1 MFGPSQMNSSRRPY
15 TMRARAEA
23 VEATRDRIARAA
35 MARFLAQLYDDV
47 TIAAV
52 AADAGV
58 SAQTVLNHFE
68 SKEGL
73 FTAAAARFSADLA
86 GAREADHPHDAA
98 TAVAALMEQFETGG
112 DGNVRLALLDERI
125 PAVRAALDDGRAFHQ
140 RFLADVFADR
150 LPPGAAERRRALA
163 ALHAATDVYT
173 WKLLRRDLGLDR
185 RAAQQVMT
193 EMVEAIA
200 STWPTVDGV
209 SR

>member
-1 MFGPSQMNSSRRPY
+1 MKS
-15 TMRARAEA
+15 RAEA

-35 MARFLAQLYDDV
+35 MTRFLAQLYDDV

-52 AADAGV
+52 AADSGV

-73 FTAAAARFSADLA
+73 FTAAAALFSADLA
-86 GAREADHPHDAA
+86 GDRAQSSPHDAP
-98 TAVAALMEQFETGG
+98 TAVAALMEQFERSG

-125 PAVRAALDDGRAFHQ
+125 PAVKAALDDGRSFHQ
-140 RFLADVFADR
+140 EFLAAVFADR
-150 LPPGAAERRRALA
+150 LPRAPAERHRALA

-173 WKLLRRDLGLDR
+173 WKLLRRDLGLGR
-185 RAAQQVMT
+185 RATQQVMT

-200 STWPTVDGV
+200 SAWTPDDDGA
-209 SR
+209 RR

>member
-1 MFGPSQMNSSRRPY
+1 MKSSRRPY
-15 TMRARAEA
+15 TMKARAEA

-35 MARFLAQLYDDV
+35 MTRFLAQPYDDV

-73 FTAAAARFSADLA
+73 FTAAAALFSADRA
-86 GAREADHPHDAA
+86 GDRAEASPHDAA
-98 TAVAALMEQFETGG
+98 TAVAALMEQFERSG

-125 PAVRAALDDGRAFHQ
+125 PAVKAALDDGRSFHQ
-140 RFLADVFADR
+140 EFLASVFADR
-150 LPPGAAERRRALA
+150 LPRAPAERRRSLA

-173 WKLLRRDLGLDR
+173 WKLLRRDLGLGR
-185 RAAQQVMT
+185 RATQQVMT

-200 STWPTVDGV
+200 STWTQDDDGA
-209 SR
+209 RR

>member
-1 MFGPSQMNSSRRPY
+1 MKSDRRTY

-73 FTAAAARFSADLA
+73 FTAAAAAFSADLA
-86 GAREADHPHDAA
+86 GAREQARPRDAA
-98 TAVAALMEQFETGG
+98 DAVASLMDQFEATG

-125 PAVRAALDDGRAFHQ
+125 PAVKAALDDGRAFHRQ
-140 RFLADVFADR
+140 FLADVFADR
-150 LPPGAAERRRALA
+150 LPGAPAERRRALA

-173 WKLLRRDLGLDR
+173 WKLLRRDLGLGRD
-185 RAAQQVMT
+185 AAQQVMT

-200 STWPTVDGV
+200 SAWPTDDGA
-209 SR
+209 RR

>member
-1 MFGPSQMNSSRRPY
+1 MKSARRPY

-73 FTAAAARFSADLA
+73 FTAAAARFSEDLA
-86 GAREADHPHDAA
+86 GAREQARPHDAA
-98 TAVAALMEQFETGG
+98 SAVAALMDQFEASG

-125 PAVRAALDDGRAFHQ
+125 PAVKAALAEGRSFHQ
-140 RFLADVFADR
+140 QFLADVFGAR
-150 LPPGAAERRRALA
+150 LPRPAAERRRALA

-173 WKLLRRDLGLDR
+173 WKLLRRDLGLGR

-200 STWPTVDGV
+200 SAWPTDDGA
-209 SR
+209 SKP

>member
-1 MFGPSQMNSSRRPY
+1 MNPPRRTY

-86 GAREADHPHDAA
+86 GAREQKQPQDAA
-98 TAVAALMEQFETGG
+98 GAVASLMDQFEASG

-125 PAVRAALDDGRAFHQ
+125 PAVKAALDDGRSFHQ
-140 RFLADVFADR
+140 EFLADVFADR
-150 LPPGAAERRRALA
+150 LPRSAAERRRALA

-173 WKLLRRDLGLDR
+173 WKLLRRDLGLGR

-200 STWPTVDGV
+200 SAWPMDDGA
-209 SR
+209 RE

>member
-1 MFGPSQMNSSRRPY
+1 MKSSRRPY
-15 TMRARAEA
+15 TMKARAEA

-58 SAQTVLNHFE
+58 SAQTVLNRFE

-73 FTAAAARFSADLA
+73 FTAAAALFSADLA
-86 GAREADHPHDAA
+86 GDRAQSSPHDAA
-98 TAVAALMEQFETGG
+98 TAVAALMEQFERTG

-125 PAVRAALDDGRAFHQ
+125 PAVKAALDDGRSFHQ
-140 RFLADVFADR
+140 EFLAGVFAER
-150 LPPGAAERRRALA
+150 LPGAPAERRRALA

-173 WKLLRRDLGLDR
+173 WKLLRRDLGLGR
-185 RAAQQVMT
+185 RATQQVMT

-200 STWPTVDGV
+200 SAWTPDDDGA
-209 SR
+209 RR

>member
-1 MFGPSQMNSSRRPY
+1 MKSSRRPY
-15 TMRARAEA
+15 TMKARAEA

-58 SAQTVLNHFE
+58 SAQTVLNRFE

-73 FTAAAARFSADLA
+73 FTAAAALFSADLA
-86 GAREADHPHDAA
+86 GDRAQSSPHDAA
-98 TAVAALMEQFETGG
+98 TAVAALMEQFERTG

-125 PAVRAALDDGRAFHQ
+125 PAVKAALDGGRSFHQ
-140 RFLADVFADR
+140 EFLAGVFAER
-150 LPPGAAERRRALA
+150 LPRGPAERRRALA

-173 WKLLRRDLGLDR
+173 WKLLRRDLGLGR
-185 RAAQQVMT
+185 RATQQVMT

-200 STWPTVDGV
+200 SAWTPDDDGA
-209 SR
+209 RR

>member
-1 MFGPSQMNSSRRPY
+1 MKSDRRTY

-35 MARFLAQLYDDV
+35 MARFLGQLYDDV

-73 FTAAAARFSADLA
+73 FSAAAAIFSADMA
-86 GAREADHPHDAA
+86 GAREQARPRDAA
-98 TAVAALMEQFETGG
+98 GAVASLMDQFERSG

-125 PAVRAALDDGRAFHQ
+125 PAVKVALDDARAHHQ
-140 RFLADVFADR
+140 AFLADVFADR
-150 LPPGAAERRRALA
+150 LPPEPAERRRALA

-173 WKLLRRDLGLDR
+173 WKLLRRDLGLGR
-185 RAAQQVMT
+185 RTAQQVMT

-200 STWPTVDGV
+200 SAWPTDDGA
-209 SR
+209 RG

>member
-1 MFGPSQMNSSRRPY
+1 
-15 TMRARAEA
+15 MRARAEA

-73 FTAAAARFSADLA
+73 FTAAAATFSADLA
-86 GAREADHPHDAA
+86 GAREQDPPHDAA
-98 TAVAALMEQFETGG
+98 GAVASLVGQFEATG
-112 DGNVRLALLDERI
+112 DGNVRLAVLDERI
-125 PAVRAALDDGRAFHQ
+125 PAVKAALEEGRAHHQ
-140 RFLADVFADR
+140 ELLARVFGDR
-150 LPPGAAERRRALA
+150 LPGGTADRRRALA

-173 WKLLRRDLGLDR
+173 WKLLRRDLGLG
-185 RAAQQVMT
+185 RAATQQVMT
-193 EMVEAIA
+193 QMVEAIA
-200 STWPTVDGV
+200 SAWTTDDGDAA
-209 SR
+209 

>member
-1 MFGPSQMNSSRRPY
+1 
-15 TMRARAEA
+15 MRARAEA

-58 SAQTVLNHFE
+58 SAQTVQNHFE
-68 SKEGL
+68 TKEGL
-73 FTAAAARFSADLA
+73 FTPAAARFSGDLA
-86 GAREADHPHDAA
+86 GAREQARPRDAA
-98 TAVAALMEQFETGG
+98 GAVASLMEQYEQTG

-125 PAVRAALDDGRAFHQ
+125 PAVKAALDDARGHHQ
-140 RFLADVFADR
+140 AFLADVFGER
-150 LPPGAAERRRALA
+150 LPRALAERRRALA

-173 WKLLRRDLGLDR
+173 WKLLRRDLGFGR

-193 EMVEAIA
+193 ETVEAIA
-200 STWPTVDGV
+200 SAWHTDDGAP
-209 SR
+209 S

>member
-1 MFGPSQMNSSRRPY
+1 MKSDRRTY

-73 FTAAAARFSADLA
+73 FTAAAATFSADLA
-86 GAREADHPHDAA
+86 GAREQVRPRHAA
-98 TAVAALMEQFETGG
+98 GAVASLMDQYEHSG

-125 PAVRAALDDGRAFHQ
+125 PAVKAALDDARSYHQ
-140 RFLADVFADR
+140 AFLADVFADR
-150 LPPGAAERRRALA
+150 LPQAPAERERALA

-173 WKLLRRDLGLDR
+173 WKLLRRDLGLGR
-185 RAAQQVMT
+185 QAAQQVMT
-193 EMVEAIA
+193 EMVEATA
-200 STWPTVDGV
+200 STWPTDDGA
-209 SR
+209 RE

>member
-1 MFGPSQMNSSRRPY
+1 MKSSSRRTY

-73 FTAAAARFSADLA
+73 FTAAAAIFSADLA
-86 GAREADHPHDAA
+86 STREQSPPRDAA
-98 TAVAALMEQFETGG
+98 GAVASLVEQFEASG
-112 DGNVRLALLDERI
+112 DGNVRLAVLDERI
-125 PAVRAALDDGRAFHQ
+125 PAVKAALETGRASHQ
-140 RFLADVFADR
+140 ELLGRVFGDR
-150 LPPGAAERRRALA
+150 LPGGAAERRRALA

-173 WKLLRRDLGLDR
+173 WKLLRRDLGLG
-185 RAAQQVMT
+185 RAATQQVMT
-193 EMVEAIA
+193 QMVEAIA
-200 STWPTVDGV
+200 SAWDTDDGDDA
-209 SR
+209 

>member
-1 MFGPSQMNSSRRPY
+1 MKSSRRPY
-15 TMRARAEA
+15 TMKARAEA

-86 GAREADHPHDAA
+86 GAREQSRPHDAA
-98 TAVAALMEQFETGG
+98 GAVASLMDQFEASG

-125 PAVRAALDDGRAFHQ
+125 PAVKAALDDGRSFHQ

-150 LPPGAAERRRALA
+150 LPRPPEDRRRALA

-173 WKLLRRDLGLDR
+173 WKLLRRDLGLGR
-185 RAAQQVMT
+185 GAAQQVMT

-200 STWPTVDGV
+200 SAWPTDDGA
-209 SR
+209 SKP

>member
-1 MFGPSQMNSSRRPY
+1 MK
-15 TMRARAEA
+15 ARAEA

-73 FTAAAARFSADLA
+73 FTAAAALFSADLA
-86 GAREADHPHDAA
+86 GDRAEASPHDAA
-98 TAVAALMEQFETGG
+98 TAVAALMEQFERTG

-125 PAVRAALDDGRAFHQ
+125 PAVKAALDDARSLHQ
-140 RFLADVFADR
+140 EFLAGVFADR
-150 LPPGAAERRRALA
+150 LPRVPAERRRALA

-173 WKLLRRDLGLDR
+173 WKLLRRDLGLGR
-185 RAAQQVMT
+185 RATQQVMT

-200 STWPTVDGV
+200 SAWPTDDGA
-209 SR
+209 SKP

>member
-1 MFGPSQMNSSRRPY
+1 MKSDRRTY

-35 MARFLAQLYDDV
+35 MARFLGQLYDDV

-73 FTAAAARFSADLA
+73 FTAAAAIFSADLA
-86 GAREADHPHDAA
+86 GEREQARPRDAA
-98 TAVAALMEQFETGG
+98 GAVASLLDQFERSG

-125 PAVRAALDDGRAFHQ
+125 PAVKAALDDARAYHQ
-140 RFLADVFADR
+140 AFLADVFADR
-150 LPPGAAERRRALA
+150 LPRAPAERRRALA

-173 WKLLRRDLGLDR
+173 WKLLRRDLGLGR

-200 STWPTVDGV
+200 SAWPTDDGA
-209 SR
+209 RG

>member
-1 MFGPSQMNSSRRPY
+1 MNPPRRPY

-86 GAREADHPHDAA
+86 GAREQSQPQDAA
-98 TAVAALMEQFETGG
+98 GAVASLMDQFEASG

-125 PAVRAALDDGRAFHQ
+125 PAVKAALDDGRSFHQ
-140 RFLADVFADR
+140 EFLADVFADR
-150 LPPGAAERRRALA
+150 LPRSAAERRRALA
-163 ALHAATDVYT
+163 ALHAATDVYP
-173 WKLLRRDLGLDR
+173 WKLLRRDLGLGR
-185 RAAQQVMT
+185 RAAQQVIT

-200 STWPTVDGV
+200 SAWPTDDGA
-209 SR
+209 SKP

>member
-1 MFGPSQMNSSRRPY
+1 MKSSSRRPY

-58 SAQTVLNHFE
+58 SAQTVLNHFD

-73 FTAAAARFSADLA
+73 FTAAAAIFSADLA
-86 GAREADHPHDAA
+86 GTREQAPPRDAA
-98 TAVAALMEQFETGG
+98 GAVASLVEQFEASG
-112 DGNVRLALLDERI
+112 DGNVRLAVLDERI
-125 PAVRAALDDGRAFHQ
+125 PAVKAALEQGRASHQ
-140 RFLADVFADR
+140 ELLARVFGDR
-150 LPPGAAERRRALA
+150 LPDGAAERRRALA

-173 WKLLRRDLGLDR
+173 WKLLRRDLGLG
-185 RAAQQVMT
+185 RAATQQVMT
-193 EMVEAIA
+193 QMVEAIA
-200 STWPTVDGV
+200 SAWDTDDGDDA
-209 SR
+209 

>member
-1 MFGPSQMNSSRRPY
+1 MKSDRRTY
-15 TMRARAEA
+15 TMKARAEA

-73 FTAAAARFSADLA
+73 FSAAAAVFSADLA
-86 GAREADHPHDAA
+86 GARDEAPARDAA
-98 TAVAALMEQFETGG
+98 GAVAALMDQFERSG

-125 PAVRAALDDGRAFHQ
+125 PAVKAALDDGRSLHQ
-140 RFLADVFADR
+140 AYLADVFADR
-150 LPPGAAERRRALA
+150 LPRAPAERRRALA
-163 ALHAATDVYT
+163 ALHAANDMYT
-173 WKLLRRDLGLDR
+173 WKLLRRDLGLGR
-185 RAAQQVMT
+185 RTTQQVMT

-200 STWPTVDGV
+200 SAWPTDDGA
-209 SR
+209 SA

>member
-1 MFGPSQMNSSRRPY
+1 MNVPRRPY

-52 AADAGV
+52 ATDAGV

-86 GAREADHPHDAA
+86 GAREQSGPQDAA
-98 TAVAALMEQFETGG
+98 GAVATLMDQFEASG

-125 PAVRAALDDGRAFHQ
+125 PAVKAALDDGRSFHQ
-140 RFLADVFADR
+140 EFLADVFAGR
-150 LPPGAAERRRALA
+150 LPRPAAERQRALA

-173 WKLLRRDLGLDR
+173 WKLLRRDLGLGR

-200 STWPTVDGV
+200 SAWPTDDGA
-209 SR
+209 SKP